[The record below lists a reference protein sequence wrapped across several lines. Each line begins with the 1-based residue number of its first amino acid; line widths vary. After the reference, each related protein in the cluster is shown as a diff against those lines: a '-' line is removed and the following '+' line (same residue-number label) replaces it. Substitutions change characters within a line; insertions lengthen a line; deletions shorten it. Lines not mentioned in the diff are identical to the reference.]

1 MRPEKFSCYPHVQW
15 GYGPN
20 GKMLCSSSAYDLQD
34 QNAKAED
41 VWFYREKPINGILGC
56 HVTTGKENR

>member
-41 VWFYREKPINGILGC
+41 DFTEKSPSMAYSGAM
-56 HVTTGKENR
+56 